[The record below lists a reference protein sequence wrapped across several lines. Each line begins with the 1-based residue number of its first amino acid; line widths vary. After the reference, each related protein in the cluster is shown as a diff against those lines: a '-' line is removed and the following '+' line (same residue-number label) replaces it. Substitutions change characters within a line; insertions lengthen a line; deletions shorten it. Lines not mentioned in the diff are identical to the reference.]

1 MGKQSYGKLN
11 IFLKFTQ
18 LKTGTETQQYNP
30 RDSCQPP
37 HSLLL
42 YFVKQNTHPRHVSVI
57 WGTLGWSS
65 A

>member
-1 MGKQSYGKLN
+1 MGKQSHGKLN

-18 LKTGTETQQYNP
+18 LKTGIGTQQYNP

-42 YFVKQNTHPRHVSVI
+42 YFQNTHPHHVSVI
-57 WGTLGWSS
+57 
-65 A
+65 